1 MTILELEAVAEWA
14 GPSGAATPGQ
24 LAVAARRS
32 EPGAWDALVRR
43 YGRMVTSIARNQ
55 GLSDQDAAD
64 VSQTVWLRLLEH
76 LDRIRDPER
85 IGGWLSKTAR
95 HEAIRL
101 GRQRQ
106 RTAPVENLD
115 ALELVDDS
123 CDRLSGVEAEE
134 RDSGVRAAL
143 TTLPSRQ
150 QALLEL
156 LMSDPQPSYVE
167 VSAHLGIPVG
177 SIGPSR
183 QRSLQALRS
192 KCVAAHV

>member
-1 MTILELEAVAEWA
+1 MTIMELEAV
-14 GPSGAATPGQ
+14 GDRTGSTGSATPGE

-43 YGRMVTSIARNQ
+43 YGRTVTAIARGR
-55 GLSDQDAAD
+55 GLNEADAAD

-85 IGGWLSKTAR
+85 IGGWLAKTAH

-106 RTAPVENLD
+106 RTAPVDDLD

-123 CDRLSGVEAEE
+123 ADRLSGVEAEE
-134 RDSGVRAAL
+134 RNTGVRAAL
-143 TTLPSRQ
+143 TTLPFRQ
-150 QALLEL
+150 QALLEM
-156 LMSDPQPSYVE
+156 LMSDPQPTYVE
-167 VSAHLGIPVG
+167 VSANLGIPIG

-183 QRSLQALRS
+183 QRSLRALRT
-192 KCVAAHV
+192 KCIAAHI